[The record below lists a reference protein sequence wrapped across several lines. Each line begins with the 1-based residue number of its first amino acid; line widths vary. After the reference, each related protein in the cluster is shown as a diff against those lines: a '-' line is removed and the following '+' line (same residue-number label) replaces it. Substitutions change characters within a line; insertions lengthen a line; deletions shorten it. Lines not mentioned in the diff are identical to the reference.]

1 MLRLKAIGSQ
11 FTTPGPPLSL
21 PAIVQFVVD
30 DGGPVRCLQSVFTTA
45 AINSAGRIRAEAP

>member
-21 PAIVQFVVD
+21 PAIVQFVVN

-45 AINSAGRIRAEAP
+45 AINSDGRIRAEAP